1 MKQKKG
7 PGGEPGQGQ
16 ETGNT
21 NNLRNY
27 NTTNDR
33 TLQVPIY
40 PPGWLIARLRLPLAP
55 NPISRAQGRALHNLI
70 QIIGLAAYR
79 AYKVQLGIPLDVA
92 LHRLSKQQAWR
103 LIDAITTDLE
113 ASRP

>member
-7 PGGEPGQGQ
+7 PGGKPGQGQ
-16 ETGNT
+16 ETSET

-27 NTTNDR
+27 NITNP
-33 TLQVPIY
+33 QIMQAAVY
-40 PPGWLIARLRLPLAP
+40 PAGWLIARLRLPLAP

-79 AYKVQLGIPLDVA
+79 SYKVQLSIPLDVA
-92 LHRLSKQQAWR
+92 LHRLSKQQAWL
-103 LIDAITTDLE
+103 LIHHITQDLE
-113 ASRP
+113 ASR